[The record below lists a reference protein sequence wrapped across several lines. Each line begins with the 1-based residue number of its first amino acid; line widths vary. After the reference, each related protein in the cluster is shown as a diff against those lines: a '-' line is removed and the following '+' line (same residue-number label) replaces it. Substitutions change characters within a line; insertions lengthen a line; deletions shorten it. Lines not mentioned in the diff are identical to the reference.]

1 MQARWLMSCDR
12 GKVEVRADVA
22 TVSPLV
28 IDGHG
33 WGFAIDEVPEST
45 DTAARH
51 DPRCS
56 Q

>member
-1 MQARWLMSCDR
+1 MSCDR